1 MDEVGL
7 LVMAGLLV
15 VVGVLVLGSWA
26 CVPGLQGGG
35 GGELLA
41 AGGGGEGAEVGG
53 GADRSEGGTALLL
66 QLLLPEGDLE
76 LPHGDCALGGGGQGG
91 GVATCNS
98 CICQLPTGQL

>member
-1 MDEVGL
+1 MYEVGL

-15 VVGVLVLGSWA
+15 VVGVLVPGSWA
-26 CVPGLQGGG
+26 CVTGLQGG

-53 GADRSEGGTALLL
+53 GADRSEGGAALLL
-66 QLLLPEGDLE
+66 QLLLPEGVLE
-76 LPHGDCALGGGGQGG
+76 LPHGDCALGEGEQGG